1 MRQYALIHRAI
12 LDDPSWRCL
21 TRSQQNLYLLLLLKL
36 STNLCGVVDWRPK
49 KLAVNASDMTVETI
63 EADAVVLEKK
73 LYIVR
78 DEDTDEVLIRSFLR
92 NDAPLKSSKTAIAV
106 RSSYTDT
113 ASSKLRGVI
122 VFELQRLYKEQRD
135 WQGWDQVRDLL
146 DLPSIDPRRIVSGGE
161 EAVSDALKR
170 YQESS
175 FSPLRDTS
183 FDTPSDGISQGVS
196 DTPSDGIS
204 QGVSDTP
211 SDGIS
216 QGVSDTPSDGASQGV
231 SDTQSDS
238 YSPLIPNTL
247 YLIPNSSIR
256 AKNEKSADKS
266 ASEPEN
272 ENASF
277 EASQSSSRVE
287 ETSPVQKKPSAVSSK
302 KRKVPKKEKKP
313 TARQTVLAPDWK
325 PSPELRI
332 ATAKAG
338 VNLIREV
345 TLFVAYYTQEK
356 PEHRSANWDATYR
369 RWLERDIQNL
379 KMGRDPN
386 NIALHPENLPKSMLP
401 KSMLNDMHNAEV
413 QARAAAWDEAH
424 PREEEFDEL

>member
-36 STNLCGVVDWRPK
+36 STNLCGIVDWRPK

-122 VFELQRLYKEQRD
+122 VFELQRLYREQRD

-161 EAVSDALKR
+161 EAVSDALNR
-170 YQESS
+170 YRESS

-183 FDTPSDGISQGVS
+183 FDTPSDGV
-196 DTPSDGIS
+196 
-204 QGVSDTP
+204 
-211 SDGIS
+211 
-216 QGVSDTPSDGASQGV
+216 SQGV

-247 YLIPNSSIR
+247 YPIPNSSFR
-256 AKNEKSADKS
+256 AKNEKSADES

-313 TARQTVLAPDWK
+313 ATRQTVLAPDWK

-356 PEHRSANWDATYR
+356 PEYRSANWDATYR

-386 NIALHPENLPKSMLP
+386 NIALHPENLPANGRLP

>member
-92 NDAPLKSSKTAIAV
+92 NDTPLKSSKTAIAV

-183 FDTPSDGISQGVS
+183 F
-196 DTPSDGIS
+196 
-204 QGVSDTP
+204 DTP

-356 PEHRSANWDATYR
+356 PEYRSANWDATYR

-386 NIALHPENLPKSMLP
+386 NIALHPENLPVNGRLP
-401 KSMLNDMHNAEV
+401 KSMLNDMHNEEL

>member
-196 DTPSDGIS
+196 DTPSDG
-204 QGVSDTP
+204 
-211 SDGIS
+211 
-216 QGVSDTPSDGASQGV
+216 ASQGV

-277 EASQSSSRVE
+277 ESSQSSSRVE
-287 ETSPVQKKPSAVSSK
+287 EASPVQKKPSAVSSK

-313 TARQTVLAPDWK
+313 ATRQTVLAPDWK

-386 NIALHPENLPKSMLP
+386 NIALHPENLPANGKLP

>member
-36 STNLCGVVDWRPK
+36 SANLCGIVDWRPK

-122 VFELQRLYKEQRD
+122 VFELQRLYREQRD

-161 EAVSDALKR
+161 EAVSDALNR
-170 YQESS
+170 YRESS
-175 FSPLRDTS
+175 FSPPRDTS
-183 FDTPSDGISQGVS
+183 FDTPSDGVSQWVSQGVL
-196 DTPSDGIS
+196 DTPSDG
-204 QGVSDTP
+204 V
-211 SDGIS
+211 
-216 QGVSDTPSDGASQGV
+216 SQGV

-247 YLIPNSSIR
+247 YPIPNSSFR
-256 AKNEKSADKS
+256 AKNEKSADES

-277 EASQSSSRVE
+277 ESSQSSSRVE
-287 ETSPVQKKPSAVSSK
+287 EASPVQKKPSAVSSK

-313 TARQTVLAPDWK
+313 ATRQTVLAPDWK

-338 VNLIREV
+338 INLIREV

-356 PEHRSANWDATYR
+356 PEYRSANWDATYR

-386 NIALHPENLPKSMLP
+386 NIALHPENLPVNGRLP
-401 KSMLNDMHNAEV
+401 KSVLNDMHNEEL

>member
-196 DTPSDGIS
+196 DTPSDG
-204 QGVSDTP
+204 
-211 SDGIS
+211 
-216 QGVSDTPSDGASQGV
+216 ASQGV

-256 AKNEKSADKS
+256 AKNEKSADRS
-266 ASEPEN
+266 ASELEN

-277 EASQSSSRVE
+277 EASRSSSRVE

-313 TARQTVLAPDWK
+313 ASRQTALAPDWK

-356 PEHRSANWDATYR
+356 PEYRSANWDITYR

-386 NIALHPENLPKSMLP
+386 NIALHPENLPVNGRLP
-401 KSMLNDMHNAEV
+401 KSMLNDMHNEEL

>member
-36 STNLCGVVDWRPK
+36 STNLCGIVDWRPK

-161 EAVSDALKR
+161 EAVSDALNR

-175 FSPLRDTS
+175 FSPPRDTS
-183 FDTPSDGISQGVS
+183 FDTPSDGVSQGVS
-196 DTPSDGIS
+196 QGVLDTPSDG
-204 QGVSDTP
+204 V
-211 SDGIS
+211 
-216 QGVSDTPSDGASQGV
+216 SQGV

-247 YLIPNSSIR
+247 YPIPNSSFR

-287 ETSPVQKKPSAVSSK
+287 ETSPIQKKPSAVSSK

-313 TARQTVLAPDWK
+313 ATRQTVLAPDWK

-386 NIALHPENLPKSMLP
+386 NIALHPENLPANGRLP

>member
-106 RSSYTDT
+106 RSSYTDI

-183 FDTPSDGISQGVS
+183 F
-196 DTPSDGIS
+196 
-204 QGVSDTP
+204 DTP

-386 NIALHPENLPKSMLP
+386 NIALHPENLPVNGRLP
-401 KSMLNDMHNAEV
+401 KSMLNDMHNEEL

>member
-196 DTPSDGIS
+196 DTPSDG
-204 QGVSDTP
+204 
-211 SDGIS
+211 
-216 QGVSDTPSDGASQGV
+216 ASQGV

-256 AKNEKSADKS
+256 AKNEKSADES

-313 TARQTVLAPDWK
+313 ATRQTVLAPDWK

-386 NIALHPENLPKSMLP
+386 NIALHPENLPANGRLP

>member
-1 MRQYALIHRAI
+1 MRQYVLIHRAI

-183 FDTPSDGISQGVS
+183 FDTPSDG
-196 DTPSDGIS
+196 
-204 QGVSDTP
+204 
-211 SDGIS
+211 
-216 QGVSDTPSDGASQGV
+216 ASQGV

-386 NIALHPENLPKSMLP
+386 NIALHPENLPVNGRLP
-401 KSMLNDMHNAEV
+401 KSMLNDMHNEEL

>member
-196 DTPSDGIS
+196 DTPSDG
-204 QGVSDTP
+204 
-211 SDGIS
+211 
-216 QGVSDTPSDGASQGV
+216 ASQGV

-287 ETSPVQKKPSAVSSK
+287 ETSPIQKKPSAVSSK

-386 NIALHPENLPKSMLP
+386 NIALHPENLPTNGRLP

>member
-196 DTPSDGIS
+196 DTPSDG
-204 QGVSDTP
+204 
-211 SDGIS
+211 
-216 QGVSDTPSDGASQGV
+216 ASQGV

-256 AKNEKSADKS
+256 AKNEKSADES

-313 TARQTVLAPDWK
+313 TTRQTVLAPDWK

-386 NIALHPENLPKSMLP
+386 NIALHPENLPVNGRLP

>member
-211 SDGIS
+211 SDG
-216 QGVSDTPSDGASQGV
+216 ASQGV

-256 AKNEKSADKS
+256 AKNEKSADES

-287 ETSPVQKKPSAVSSK
+287 ETSPIQKKPSAVSSK

-313 TARQTVLAPDWK
+313 ATRQTVLAPDWK

-386 NIALHPENLPKSMLP
+386 NIALHPENLPTNGRLP

>member
-196 DTPSDGIS
+196 DTPSDG
-204 QGVSDTP
+204 
-211 SDGIS
+211 
-216 QGVSDTPSDGASQGV
+216 ASQGV

-256 AKNEKSADKS
+256 AKNEKSADES

-287 ETSPVQKKPSAVSSK
+287 ETSPIQKKPSAVSSK

-313 TARQTVLAPDWK
+313 ASRQTALAPDWK

-386 NIALHPENLPKSMLP
+386 NIALHPENLPVNGMLP

>member
-1 MRQYALIHRAI
+1 MKQYALIHRAI

-196 DTPSDGIS
+196 DTPSDG
-204 QGVSDTP
+204 
-211 SDGIS
+211 
-216 QGVSDTPSDGASQGV
+216 ASQGV

-386 NIALHPENLPKSMLP
+386 NIALHPENLPVNGRLP
-401 KSMLNDMHNAEV
+401 KSMLNDMHNEEL

>member
-36 STNLCGVVDWRPK
+36 STNLCGIVDWRPK

-122 VFELQRLYKEQRD
+122 VFELQRLYREQRD

-161 EAVSDALKR
+161 EAVSDALNR
-170 YQESS
+170 YRESS

-183 FDTPSDGISQGVS
+183 FDTPSDGVSQGVS
-196 DTPSDGIS
+196 DTPSDG
-204 QGVSDTP
+204 V
-211 SDGIS
+211 
-216 QGVSDTPSDGASQGV
+216 SQGV

-247 YLIPNSSIR
+247 YPIPNSSFR
-256 AKNEKSADKS
+256 AKNEKSADES

-277 EASQSSSRVE
+277 ESSQSSSRVE
-287 ETSPVQKKPSAVSSK
+287 EASPIQKKPSAVSSK

-313 TARQTVLAPDWK
+313 ATRQTVLAPDWK

-338 VNLIREV
+338 INLIHEV

-356 PEHRSANWDATYR
+356 PEYRSANWDATYR

-386 NIALHPENLPKSMLP
+386 NIALHPENLPVNGRLP
-401 KSMLNDMHNAEV
+401 KSVLNDMHNEEL

>member
-196 DTPSDGIS
+196 DTPSDG
-204 QGVSDTP
+204 
-211 SDGIS
+211 
-216 QGVSDTPSDGASQGV
+216 ASQGV

-287 ETSPVQKKPSAVSSK
+287 ETSPVQKKPSAGSSK

-386 NIALHPENLPKSMLP
+386 NIALHPENLPVNGRLP
-401 KSMLNDMHNAEV
+401 KSMLNDMHNEEL

>member
-36 STNLCGVVDWRPK
+36 STNLCGIVDWRPK

-122 VFELQRLYKEQRD
+122 VFELQRLYREQRD

-161 EAVSDALKR
+161 EAVSDALNR
-170 YQESS
+170 YRESS

-183 FDTPSDGISQGVS
+183 FDTPSDGVSQGVS
-196 DTPSDGIS
+196 DTPSDG
-204 QGVSDTP
+204 V
-211 SDGIS
+211 
-216 QGVSDTPSDGASQGV
+216 SQGV

-247 YLIPNSSIR
+247 YPIPNSSFR
-256 AKNEKSADKS
+256 AKNEKSADES

-277 EASQSSSRVE
+277 ESSQSSSRVE
-287 ETSPVQKKPSAVSSK
+287 EASPVQKKPSAVSSK

-313 TARQTVLAPDWK
+313 ATRQTVLAPDWK

-338 VNLIREV
+338 INLIREV

-356 PEHRSANWDATYR
+356 PEYRSANWDATYR

-386 NIALHPENLPKSMLP
+386 NIALHPENLPVNGRLP
-401 KSMLNDMHNAEV
+401 KSVLNDMHNAEV

-424 PREEEFDEL
+424 PREDEFDEL

>member
-12 LDDPSWRCL
+12 LDDPNWRCL

-196 DTPSDGIS
+196 DTPSDG
-204 QGVSDTP
+204 
-211 SDGIS
+211 
-216 QGVSDTPSDGASQGV
+216 ASQGV

-287 ETSPVQKKPSAVSSK
+287 ETSPIQKKPSAVSSK

-386 NIALHPENLPKSMLP
+386 NIALHPENLPVNGRLP
-401 KSMLNDMHNAEV
+401 KSMLNDMHNEEL

>member
-161 EAVSDALKR
+161 EAVFDALKR

-183 FDTPSDGISQGVS
+183 FDI
-196 DTPSDGIS
+196 
-204 QGVSDTP
+204 P

-386 NIALHPENLPKSMLP
+386 NIALHPENLPVNGRLP
-401 KSMLNDMHNAEV
+401 KSMLNDMHNEEL

>member
-196 DTPSDGIS
+196 DTPSDG
-204 QGVSDTP
+204 
-211 SDGIS
+211 
-216 QGVSDTPSDGASQGV
+216 ASQGV

-313 TARQTVLAPDWK
+313 ATRQTVLAPDWK

-338 VNLIREV
+338 INLIREV

-386 NIALHPENLPKSMLP
+386 NIALHPENLPVNGRLP
-401 KSMLNDMHNAEV
+401 KSMLNDMHNEEL

>member
-183 FDTPSDGISQGVS
+183 FDTPSDG
-196 DTPSDGIS
+196 
-204 QGVSDTP
+204 
-211 SDGIS
+211 
-216 QGVSDTPSDGASQGV
+216 ASQGV

-313 TARQTVLAPDWK
+313 ATRQTVLAPDWK

-386 NIALHPENLPKSMLP
+386 NIALHPENLPVNGRLP
-401 KSMLNDMHNAEV
+401 KSMLNDMHNEEL

>member
-183 FDTPSDGISQGVS
+183 F
-196 DTPSDGIS
+196 
-204 QGVSDTP
+204 DTP

>member
-196 DTPSDGIS
+196 DTPSDG
-204 QGVSDTP
+204 
-211 SDGIS
+211 
-216 QGVSDTPSDGASQGV
+216 ASQGV

-386 NIALHPENLPKSMLP
+386 NIALHPENLLTNGRLP

>member
-146 DLPSIDPRRIVSGGE
+146 DLPSINPRRIVSGGE

-183 FDTPSDGISQGVS
+183 F
-196 DTPSDGIS
+196 
-204 QGVSDTP
+204 DTP

-386 NIALHPENLPKSMLP
+386 NIALHPENLPVNGRLP
-401 KSMLNDMHNAEV
+401 KSMLNDMHNEEL
-413 QARAAAWDEAH
+413 QAQAAAWDEAH

>member
-196 DTPSDGIS
+196 DTPSDG
-204 QGVSDTP
+204 
-211 SDGIS
+211 
-216 QGVSDTPSDGASQGV
+216 ASQGV

-266 ASEPEN
+266 ASELEN

-277 EASQSSSRVE
+277 EASRSSSRVE

-386 NIALHPENLPKSMLP
+386 NIALHPENLPTNGRLP

>member
-36 STNLCGVVDWRPK
+36 STNLCGIVDWRPK

-161 EAVSDALKR
+161 EAVSDALNR

-175 FSPLRDTS
+175 FSPPRDTS
-183 FDTPSDGISQGVS
+183 FDTPSDGVSQEVL
-196 DTPSDGIS
+196 DTPSDG
-204 QGVSDTP
+204 V
-211 SDGIS
+211 
-216 QGVSDTPSDGASQGV
+216 SQGV

-238 YSPLIPNTL
+238 YSPLIHNTL
-247 YLIPNSSIR
+247 YPIPNSSFR
-256 AKNEKSADKS
+256 AKNEKSADES

-277 EASQSSSRVE
+277 ESSQSSSRVE
-287 ETSPVQKKPSAVSSK
+287 EASPVQKKPSAVSSK

-313 TARQTVLAPDWK
+313 ATRQTVLAPDWK

-332 ATAKAG
+332 ATARAG

-356 PEHRSANWDATYR
+356 PEYRSANWDATYR

-386 NIALHPENLPKSMLP
+386 NIALHPENLPVNGRLP
-401 KSMLNDMHNAEV
+401 KSVLNDMHNEEL

>member
-36 STNLCGVVDWRPK
+36 STNLCGIVDWRPK

-161 EAVSDALKR
+161 EAVSDALNR

-175 FSPLRDTS
+175 FSPPRDTS
-183 FDTPSDGISQGVS
+183 FDTPSDGVSQEVL
-196 DTPSDGIS
+196 DTPSDG
-204 QGVSDTP
+204 V
-211 SDGIS
+211 
-216 QGVSDTPSDGASQGV
+216 SQGV

-247 YLIPNSSIR
+247 YPIPNSSFR
-256 AKNEKSADKS
+256 AKNEKSADES

-313 TARQTVLAPDWK
+313 ATRQTVLAPDWK

-386 NIALHPENLPKSMLP
+386 NIALHPENLPTNGRLP

>member
-196 DTPSDGIS
+196 DTPSDG
-204 QGVSDTP
+204 
-211 SDGIS
+211 
-216 QGVSDTPSDGASQGV
+216 ASQGV

-313 TARQTVLAPDWK
+313 AARQTVLAPDWK

-386 NIALHPENLPKSMLP
+386 NIALHPENLPVNGRLP
-401 KSMLNDMHNAEV
+401 KSMLNDMHNEEL

>member
-196 DTPSDGIS
+196 DIPSDG
-204 QGVSDTP
+204 V
-211 SDGIS
+211 
-216 QGVSDTPSDGASQGV
+216 SQGV

-386 NIALHPENLPKSMLP
+386 NIALHPENLPVNGRLP
-401 KSMLNDMHNAEV
+401 KSMLNDMHNEEL

>member
-196 DTPSDGIS
+196 DTPSDG
-204 QGVSDTP
+204 
-211 SDGIS
+211 
-216 QGVSDTPSDGASQGV
+216 ASQGV

-356 PEHRSANWDATYR
+356 PEYRSANWDITYR

-386 NIALHPENLPKSMLP
+386 NIALHPENLPANGMLP
-401 KSMLNDMHNAEV
+401 KSVQNDMHNAEV

>member
-36 STNLCGVVDWRPK
+36 STNLCGVVDWCPK

-183 FDTPSDGISQGVS
+183 F
-196 DTPSDGIS
+196 
-204 QGVSDTP
+204 DTP

-386 NIALHPENLPKSMLP
+386 NIALHPENLPVNGRLP
-401 KSMLNDMHNAEV
+401 KSMLNDMHNEEL

>member
-196 DTPSDGIS
+196 DTPSDG
-204 QGVSDTP
+204 
-211 SDGIS
+211 
-216 QGVSDTPSDGASQGV
+216 ASQGV

-386 NIALHPENLPKSMLP
+386 NIALHPENLPVNGRLP
-401 KSMLNDMHNAEV
+401 KSMLNDMHNEEV

>member
-36 STNLCGVVDWRPK
+36 STNLCGIVDWRPK

-63 EADAVVLEKK
+63 EADAIVLEKK

-135 WQGWDQVRDLL
+135 WQGWNQVRDLL

-161 EAVSDALKR
+161 EAVSDALNR

-175 FSPLRDTS
+175 FSPPRDTS
-183 FDTPSDGISQGVS
+183 FDTPSDGVSQGVS
-196 DTPSDGIS
+196 QGVLDTPSDG
-204 QGVSDTP
+204 V
-211 SDGIS
+211 
-216 QGVSDTPSDGASQGV
+216 SQGV

-247 YLIPNSSIR
+247 YLIPNSSFR
-256 AKNEKSADKS
+256 AKNEKSADES

-287 ETSPVQKKPSAVSSK
+287 EASPVQKKPSAVSSK

-313 TARQTVLAPDWK
+313 ATRQTVLAPDWK

-356 PEHRSANWDATYR
+356 PEYRSANWDATYR

-386 NIALHPENLPKSMLP
+386 NIALHPENLPTNGRLP
-401 KSMLNDMHNAEV
+401 KSVLNDMHNEEL

>member
-36 STNLCGVVDWRPK
+36 STNLCGIVDWRPK

-122 VFELQRLYKEQRD
+122 VFELQRLYREQRD

-161 EAVSDALKR
+161 EAVSDALNR
-170 YQESS
+170 YRESS

-183 FDTPSDGISQGVS
+183 FDTPSDGVSQGVSQGVS
-196 DTPSDGIS
+196 DTPSDG
-204 QGVSDTP
+204 V
-211 SDGIS
+211 
-216 QGVSDTPSDGASQGV
+216 SQGV

-247 YLIPNSSIR
+247 YPIPNSSFR
-256 AKNEKSADKS
+256 AKNEKSADES

-277 EASQSSSRVE
+277 ESSQSSSRVE
-287 ETSPVQKKPSAVSSK
+287 EASPVQKKPSAVSSK

-313 TARQTVLAPDWK
+313 ATRQTVLAPDWK

-338 VNLIREV
+338 INLIREV

-356 PEHRSANWDATYR
+356 PEYRSANWDATYR

-386 NIALHPENLPKSMLP
+386 NIALHPENLPVNGRLP
-401 KSMLNDMHNAEV
+401 KSVLNDMHNEEL

>member
-161 EAVSDALKR
+161 EAVSGALKR

-183 FDTPSDGISQGVS
+183 F
-196 DTPSDGIS
+196 
-204 QGVSDTP
+204 DTP

-386 NIALHPENLPKSMLP
+386 NIALHPENLPVNGRLP
-401 KSMLNDMHNAEV
+401 KSMLNDMHNEEL

>member
-196 DTPSDGIS
+196 DTPSDG
-204 QGVSDTP
+204 
-211 SDGIS
+211 
-216 QGVSDTPSDGASQGV
+216 ASQGV

-287 ETSPVQKKPSAVSSK
+287 ETSPVQKKPSVVSSK

-356 PEHRSANWDATYR
+356 PEYRSANWDATYR

-386 NIALHPENLPKSMLP
+386 NIALHPENLPVNGRLP
-401 KSMLNDMHNAEV
+401 KSMLNDMHNEEL

>member
-196 DTPSDGIS
+196 DTPSDG
-204 QGVSDTP
+204 
-211 SDGIS
+211 
-216 QGVSDTPSDGASQGV
+216 ASQGV

-247 YLIPNSSIR
+247 YLIPNSSR
-256 AKNEKSADKS
+256 CPRCLNESAKNEKSADKS

-386 NIALHPENLPKSMLP
+386 NIALHPENLPVNGRLP
-401 KSMLNDMHNAEV
+401 KSMLNDMHNEEL

>member
-196 DTPSDGIS
+196 DTPSDG
-204 QGVSDTP
+204 
-211 SDGIS
+211 
-216 QGVSDTPSDGASQGV
+216 ASQGV

-287 ETSPVQKKPSAVSSK
+287 ETSPIQKKPSAVSSK

-386 NIALHPENLPKSMLP
+386 NIALHPENLPANGRLP

>member
-196 DTPSDGIS
+196 DTPSDG
-204 QGVSDTP
+204 
-211 SDGIS
+211 
-216 QGVSDTPSDGASQGV
+216 ASQGV

-287 ETSPVQKKPSAVSSK
+287 ETSPIQKKPSAVSSK

-386 NIALHPENLPKSMLP
+386 NIALHPENLPVNGRLP
-401 KSMLNDMHNAEV
+401 KSMLNDMHNEEV

-424 PREEEFDEL
+424 PREGEFDEL